1 MTVEER
7 RQAFVK
13 NFSESP
19 ITLLQGSVGERIKRN
34 FTHRDPAKPL
44 KLAGLYY
51 SREGRRGLETAFRD
65 YVQIA
70 EEYRLPLVLHP
81 YASALSGAQLAGT
94 GAELLESPAIKKAY
108 LGG

>member
-44 KLAGLYY
+44 KLCLLYTSTSVPSTWPSSAG
-51 SREGRRGLETAFRD
+51 
-65 YVQIA
+65 
-70 EEYRLPLVLHP
+70 PP
-81 YASALSGAQLAGT
+81 
-94 GAELLESPAIKKAY
+94 SP
-108 LGG
+108 